1 MKSQILTAK
10 SMKKLFVM
18 MFGLMAAV
26 SVNAQYLNDPTTPF
40 SQGKVYV
47 GASLSGMDLSYSG
60 LTDGRLALQGK
71 VGYFFADNLLGT
83 VQLSCDKS
91 KHEYAYF
98 SAGAGGRYYIEQ
110 NGLYLGA
117 SAFYRHQSDYD
128 DILPSV
134 QLGYSFFINRTV
146 TIEPELYYEQ
156 SFKNHK
162 DYSTLGL
169 RIGIGIYLFKNTYQ
183 NIR

>member
-1 MKSQILTAK
+1 
-10 SMKKLFVM
+10 MKKL
-18 MFGLMAAV
+18 LMAAIGLMMAM
-26 SVNAQYLNDPTTPF
+26 SVNAQYLNKSETPF
-40 SQGKVYV
+40 TQGKIYV
-47 GASLSGMDLSYSG
+47 GASLSGTDLSYSG
-60 LTDGRLALQGK
+60 LTEGHLGIQGK

-83 VQLSCDKS
+83 AQLAYEKQKDVP
-91 KHEYAYF
+91 YAI
-98 SAGAGGRYYIEQ
+98 SLAAGGRYYIQQ

-117 SAFYRHQSDYD
+117 SAIFKHQD
-128 DILPSV
+128 DFDDVLPSV

-162 DYSTLGL
+162 DYSTVGL
-169 RIGIGIYLFKNTYQ
+169 RIGIGIYLFKDTYK